1 MPQSQEPESPMRRA
15 IQKYVNQHEKSFRH
29 SPERKSLTLGAENDL
44 MEKLEAESMTD
55 EQRERIQKHI
65 LYAKSIARVKEQ
77 SINLKQKAKPGSY
90 NQVKSKVNQ
99 KLKTRN
105 YRSPFRDPSPRK
117 SVSTI

>member
-1 MPQSQEPESPMRRA
+1 MPQTQEPESPMRRA
-15 IQKYVNQHEKSFRH
+15 IQKYVNQHERSFRH
-29 SPERKSLTLGAENDL
+29 SPERAENDL
-44 MEKLEAESMTD
+44 MQKLEAESMTE
-55 EQRERIQKHI
+55 EQRDRIQRHI
-65 LYAKSIARVKEQ
+65 LYAKSIAKVKEQ
-77 SINLKQKAKPGSY
+77 SINLKHKAKPGNY